1 MMIINLF
8 AGPGS
13 GKSTTCAGLFS
24 KLKLAGINCEMALEY
39 AKELVWENN
48 LETLDDQIYVF
59 AQQLHRINI
68 LKDKVDVIITDSP
81 LLLSIIYDKS
91 KNKIFKE
98 LVKEQFNN
106 FDNLNYYVRR
116 NSIYNPKG
124 RLETIDEA
132 VDKDVE
138 ILELLD
144 DNHISYRSVDKIDA
158 VDRIFNDVSHILNI

>member
-1 MMIINLF
+1 MIINLF

-144 DNHISYRSVDKIDA
+144 DNHISYRSVDKNDA

>member
-1 MMIINLF
+1 MIINLF

-91 KNKIFKE
+91 KNKIFKK

-144 DNHISYRSVDKIDA
+144 DNHISYRSVDKNDA

>member
-1 MMIINLF
+1 
-8 AGPGS
+8 
-13 GKSTTCAGLFS
+13 
-24 KLKLAGINCEMALEY
+24 
-39 AKELVWENN
+39 
-48 LETLDDQIYVF
+48 
-59 AQQLHRINI
+59 
-68 LKDKVDVIITDSP
+68 VDVIITDSP